1 MGNNQTFDRFKR
13 KLTVEA
19 LLNSALLSL
28 GVGFAVAG
36 LVALIC
42 WLCGYKEGIWVALG
56 VGAGSA
62 LIFFPL
68 VYFLKFRPS
77 AVETARRVDALG
89 LQERAV
95 TMLEFMNDESHVAV
109 RQRDDAQRAISSASS
124 TALKTVIPAW
134 IGIFVAIAF
143 AFGTTFGVVGGLF
156 RYEVL
161 KSPVGTPDPMEQF
174 VAVTYLVED
183 GGEIQGE
190 ADQLLLPGEN
200 ATTVTAI
207 AVDGYMFIGWDD
219 GVKNPSRTDLKI
231 TEDLE
236 ITAMFESIDEGMD
249 PEEGDFD
256 GPANDGDSANDQP
269 ADGSGSEVDGSQGD
283 GQGNRGDGQGT
294 GSGDQEGEGKGDG
307 QGEGAGG
314 QLSESNKIVD
324 GEVYYRDWLEQY
336 KEEAMNTISALDDLP
351 PEIRA
356 FIEAYYESI

>member
-1 MGNNQTFDRFKR
+1 MNKNQNFDRFKR

-19 LLNSALLSL
+19 LLNSTLLGLS
-28 GVGFAVAG
+28 VGFAVGG

-56 VGAGSA
+56 VGAGSV
-62 LIFFPL
+62 LISFPL
-68 VYFLKFRPS
+68 FYFLKFRPS
-77 AVETARRVDALG
+77 VLETARRVDSLG

-95 TMLEFMNDESHVAV
+95 TMLEFMNDESHIAV
-109 RQRDDAQRAISSASS
+109 RQREDAKRAISSANE
-124 TALKTVIPAW
+124 TALKTVVPAW
-134 IGIFVAIAF
+134 IGIVVAVTF

-156 RYEVL
+156 RNEVL
-161 KSPVGTPDPMEQF
+161 KSPIVNPDPMEQF

-200 ATTVTAI
+200 ATTVTAV
-207 AVDGYMFIGWDD
+207 AVDGYMFVGWDD

-236 ITAMFESIDEGMD
+236 ITAMFESVEGGED

-256 GPANDGDSANDQP
+256 GPANDGDVAPDEP
-269 ADGSGSEVDGSQGD
+269 KEGSGSEVDGSEGD
-283 GQGNRGDGQGT
+283 GQGNP
-294 GSGDQEGEGKGDG
+294 GSGEGSGSSDQKGEGKGDG

-314 QLSESNKIVD
+314 HFHESNQIID
-324 GEVYYRDWLEQY
+324 GDTYYRDKLDQA
-336 KEEAMNTISALDDLP
+336 KIDAMGEIASLDDLP
-351 PEIRA
+351 PEIRE
-356 FIEAYYESI
+356 FIEAYYESV